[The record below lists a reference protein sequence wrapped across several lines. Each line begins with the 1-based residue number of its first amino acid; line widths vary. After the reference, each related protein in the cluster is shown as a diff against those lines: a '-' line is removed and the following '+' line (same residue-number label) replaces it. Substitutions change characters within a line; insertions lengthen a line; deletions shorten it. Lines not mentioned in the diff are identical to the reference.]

1 MAVPRRTLPLLYAAT
16 FANFCALGIFFV
28 AIPLYV
34 HNELAGSKAA
44 VGLAVGAFSVTAV
57 LMRPVVGR
65 GIDRRGRRPFL
76 LLAMT
81 ILILSSLGFYL
92 ADTVALVV
100 AIRLLQGIAGA
111 SFYTTS
117 AAVTT
122 DVAPAERRASAI
134 AALSLFLYGGFA
146 TGPAIGEWLI
156 ARGGFDLAWR
166 SVAMLGAVGLV
177 AVLMLPETGRG
188 IMAVRAE
195 LGPSGRR
202 LLHPAAI
209 GPGLVL
215 MTTAVGYTSI
225 TAFSSLYAREIGL
238 STSGL
243 LYFVFAVSIIAMRL
257 IVIGGMSDR
266 RGHTVVALPGVA
278 VAGVGLAIMALFP
291 HPATAFVGVAAF
303 GAGFALVFPA
313 LMAFTVDRVGDHE
326 RGETLGSFTAFM
338 DIGSGGGGFMVGF
351 IADRAGFRWAYGVPA
366 LLCLFGFTLLAS
378 IARRHRE
385 EVHRH
390 PAALPAEP
398 V

>member
-1 MAVPRRTLPLLYAAT
+1 
-16 FANFCALGIFFV
+16 
-28 AIPLYV
+28 
-34 HNELAGSKAA
+34 
-44 VGLAVGAFSVTAV
+44 
-57 LMRPVVGR
+57 
-65 GIDRRGRRPFL
+65 
-76 LLAMT
+76 
-81 ILILSSLGFYL
+81 
-92 ADTVALVV
+92 
-100 AIRLLQGIAGA
+100 
-111 SFYTTS
+111 
-117 AAVTT
+117 
-122 DVAPAERRASAI
+122 
-134 AALSLFLYGGFA
+134 
-146 TGPAIGEWLI
+146 
-156 ARGGFDLAWR
+156 
-166 SVAMLGAVGLV
+166 
-177 AVLMLPETGRG
+177 
-188 IMAVRAE
+188 
-195 LGPSGRR
+195 
-202 LLHPAAI
+202 LHPAAI

-243 LYFVFAVSIIAMRL
+243 LYFVFAVSIIAVRL

-366 LLCLFGFTLLAS
+366 LLCLFGFILLAS